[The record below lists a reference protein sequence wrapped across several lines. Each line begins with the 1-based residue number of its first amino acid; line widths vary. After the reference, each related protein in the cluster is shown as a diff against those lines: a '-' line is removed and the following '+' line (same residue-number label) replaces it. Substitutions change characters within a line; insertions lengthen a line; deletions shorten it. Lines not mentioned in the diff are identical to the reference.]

1 MRFLK
6 KAFVIR
12 ETGLL
17 VIVVAFTLTLFFT
30 VPAFKDPIN
39 IFGVLSGLTINL
51 IIAGAMTVLFVSGG
65 FDMSVGV
72 TMGYCG
78 MVVGLLLVRYNMPIP
93 LAILIT
99 ILVGMTIGSVIGFFI
114 AYVEMNP
121 FVVTLAAWFI
131 IESFK
136 YIINGGRNVT
146 GIPTNFYSVSFTKI
160 LNIPTIII
168 FAFLSAVVFDLLL
181 RKNTFIRKYYAIGG
195 NEKAAIVAGIPIKK
209 MKLISYMLVSTMAS
223 VAGIFYTSRFMAGF
237 NEAGAESAFQI
248 ITAVIIGGASLKGG
262 RGSVT
267 GTFLGLIFMALVYDA
282 LVLYG
287 LDILWNRVAIG
298 LLLILAILMD
308 ENFVQRRSLASKN

>member
-1 MRFLK
+1 VKFLK
-6 KAFVIR
+6 KAFAIR
-12 ETGLL
+12 ETGLFI
-17 VIVVAFTLTLFFT
+17 IVFIFALTLFFT
-30 VPAFKDPIN
+30 NPAFSSSIN
-39 IFGVLSGLTINL
+39 IFGVLTGITINL

-78 MVVGLLLVRYNMPIP
+78 MVVALLLVKHNMPIP

-99 ILVGMTIGSVIGFFI
+99 ILVGMTIGAVIGFFI
-114 AYVEMNP
+114 AYIEMNP

-136 YIINGGRNVT
+136 YIINGGSNIT
-146 GIPTNFYSVSFTKI
+146 GIPSNFYTVSFSKV
-160 LNIPTIII
+160 LNVPTIII
-168 FAFLSAVVFDLLL
+168 FAFISAITFDLLL
-181 RKNTFIRKYYAIGG
+181 RKNTFFRKYYAIGG

-209 MKLISYMLVSTMAS
+209 KKLISYVLVSAMAS
-223 VAGIFYTSRFMAGF
+223 IAGIFYTSRFMAGY
-237 NEAGAESAFQI
+237 NEAGAENAFQI

-267 GTFLGLIFMALVYDA
+267 GTFLGLIFMALVYNA

-298 LLLILAILMD
+298 LLLILAILID
-308 ENFVQRRSLASKN
+308 ENLVQRRNPVG